1 MSIITSSK
9 ARIAALA
16 AVALA
21 TGSVGTLLL
30 SEPAEAIPT
39 PQRSCADDAR
49 KKTVE
54 ETAWSGVNSAVTI
67 DNGKVARK
75 VVVDLNVDAYASDRA
90 TILVGWKVDN
100 GPIQLKGARAI
111 ASKSPVIHARHIMVV
126 LDVPAGKHRIQPF
139 WRISGRPGHFGILAS
154 RCLTAEAYTS

>member
-39 PQRSCADDAR
+39 PQRSCADDR
-49 KKTVE
+49 RTKNGGQD
-54 ETAWSGVNSAVTI
+54 WSGVNSAVTI

-75 VVVDLNVDAYASDRA
+75 VVVNLSIDADVDPRA
-90 TILVGWKVDN
+90 QIVLGWKVDT
-100 GPIQLKGARAI
+100 GPIKRVGAHYLVN
-111 ASKSPVIHARHIMVV
+111 SSPVTQTRHVMVV
-126 LDVPAGKHRIQPF
+126 LDVPGGKHRIQPF
-139 WRISGRPGHFGILAS
+139 WRVRGEANTVGNMGA